1 MTTSETTAP
10 FPTSVPCGQ
19 GNAVNG
25 PARTNVDR
33 LAVID
38 QIVRCINRGVQDTE
52 ALTHVMR
59 VIASS
64 LGASCAMVFEKG
76 ESGELIPQMSTNP
89 DALSDGDGLSYSC
102 DDQIVGAAIQK
113 RCPQLIGADCPTSD
127 CLRLGDHSPE
137 ASRQFVAPL
146 YQADE
151 CIGLLVISTDRPD
164 ALSEDDLSFV
174 TLVAGQMA
182 CCLRH
187 LRLKRILD
195 QTQESLRDQFMRAEK
210 MRTMGE
216 MASGV
221 FHDFNNI
228 LGAIVGR
235 VQLVTY
241 RVEDEELKRSL
252 SQIERI
258 ALQGAETVKRLQEF
272 SRLHQQQQAGPCDLN
287 RVIDDAL
294 EVTRHRWESQ
304 SQKRGISYQ
313 IDKRLGQDVVVKGMH
328 SQLVDAVANLVRNAL
343 DAMDQGGRLSFE
355 TTRSGGVCR
364 LSVRDEGRGMTPDE
378 VEQVFAPFF
387 TTKGSE
393 GTGLGMT
400 VVQDII
406 KSHKGTI
413 AIESTPGVGTVFR
426 IDLPIFK
433 EGSKSGRDTGD
444 HKKVDTLNLLVVDD
458 DHIILDVVTESLEDA
473 GHKVDSFSHG
483 SDAISALEKNEYHVV
498 VTDLGMPDVTGWE
511 VARAA
516 KMHQPQIPVVVI
528 SGWGAQFSDDQLG
541 DSGVDA
547 MLAKPFHLQLLRETI
562 ERLAKG
568 DTANV
573 PAVRT

>member
-1 MTTSETTAP
+1 
-10 FPTSVPCGQ
+10 
-19 GNAVNG
+19 
-25 PARTNVDR
+25 
-33 LAVID
+33 
-38 QIVRCINRGVQDTE
+38 
-52 ALTHVMR
+52 
-59 VIASS
+59 
-64 LGASCAMVFEKG
+64 
-76 ESGELIPQMSTNP
+76 
-89 DALSDGDGLSYSC
+89 
-102 DDQIVGAAIQK
+102 
-113 RCPQLIGADCPTSD
+113 
-127 CLRLGDHSPE
+127 
-137 ASRQFVAPL
+137 
-146 YQADE
+146 
-151 CIGLLVISTDRPD
+151 
-164 ALSEDDLSFV
+164 
-174 TLVAGQMA
+174 
-182 CCLRH
+182 
-187 LRLKRILD
+187 
-195 QTQESLRDQFMRAEK
+195 
-210 MRTMGE
+210 MGE

-221 FHDFNNI
+221 FHDFNNV

-235 VQLVTY
+235 VQLVAY
-241 RVEDEELKRSL
+241 RVEDEDLKRSL

-313 IDKRLGQDVVVKGMH
+313 IDKRFGQDVVVSGRH
-328 SQLVDAVANLVRNAL
+328 AQLVDAVANLIRNAL

-378 VEQVFAPFF
+378 VEQVFTPFF
-387 TTKGSE
+387 TTKGSD

-406 KSHKGTI
+406 KSHKGAI
-413 AIESTPGVGTVFR
+413 AIESKPGVGTAFR
-426 IDLPIFK
+426 IELPVFK
-433 EGSKSGRDTGD
+433 ESGKSGRDTGD

-473 GHKVDSFSHG
+473 GHHVDSFSHG
-483 SDAISALEKNEYHVV
+483 SDAINALEKNEYNVV

-516 KMHQPQIPVVVI
+516 KMHHPQIPVVVI

-568 DTANV
+568 DTANM
-573 PAVRT
+573 PTVRT